1 MLNLNKFVRFWADV
15 NSTSMAEAKRNILAF
30 VDTFKAATVETGGV
44 NLNGFLKSEVVDVP
58 AKRCKNPR
66 TGETIDVDAKKIVKV
81 KISSK
86 FKNMED

>member
-1 MLNLNKFVRFWADV
+1 MLNLNEFVRFWADV

-44 NLNGFLKSEVVDVP
+44 NLNGFLKSEIVDVP
-58 AKRCKNPR
+58 AKKGRNPR
-66 TGETIDVDAKKIVKV
+66 TGESIDIAPKKVV
-81 KISSK
+81 KIKIASK

>member
-1 MLNLNKFVRFWADV
+1 MLNLNEFVRFWADV

-44 NLNGFLKSEVVDVP
+44 NLNGFLKSEVIDVP
-58 AKRCKNPR
+58 AKRGRNPR
-66 TGETIDVDAKKIVKV
+66 TGESIDIAPKKVV
-81 KISSK
+81 KIKTSSK